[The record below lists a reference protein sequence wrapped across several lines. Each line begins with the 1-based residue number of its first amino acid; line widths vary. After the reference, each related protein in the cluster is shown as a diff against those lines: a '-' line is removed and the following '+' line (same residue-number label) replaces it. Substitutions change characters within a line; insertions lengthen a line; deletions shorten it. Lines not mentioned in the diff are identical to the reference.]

1 MWGIELAIQHPMDLA
16 LGTRFPTGGCMKL
29 RNLSCIAICFAIAGG
44 AVRAG
49 SVDVAFVHP
58 ELFTH
63 VRDQNL
69 DAAPNLH
76 TIAEYLQSLGQRLC
90 EPVLTGRCAQ
100 CRSGWQIASLAALGM
115 GADIGGQLDWPRMTL
130 NYRLVENGTVSAS
143 GQDAIADMAYSSHL
157 DSYPGWR
164 R

>member
-1 MWGIELAIQHPMDLA
+1 
-16 LGTRFPTGGCMKL
+16 MKL

-58 ELFTH
+58 EAFTD

-69 DAAPNLH
+69 DAAPNLQ
-76 TIAEYLQSLGQRLC
+76 TIAEYLQSLGQKYL
-90 EPVLTGRCAQ
+90 PANQSFTGRCAQ

-115 GADIGGQLDWPRMTL
+115 GADSRRPAGL
-130 NYRLVENGTVSAS
+130 A
-143 GQDAIADMAYSSHL
+143 AD
-157 DSYPGWR
+157 DP
-164 R
+164 

>member
-1 MWGIELAIQHPMDLA
+1 
-16 LGTRFPTGGCMKL
+16 MKL

-58 ELFTH
+58 EAFTD

-69 DAAPNLH
+69 DAAPNLQ
-76 TIAEYLQSLGQRLC
+76 TIAEYLQSLGQKYL
-90 EPVLTGRCAQ
+90 PDNQSLHVDVLNVDLAGKLHPSPRW
-100 CRSGWQIASLAALGM
+100 GWVRIV
-115 GADIGGQLDWPRMTL
+115 GGQLDWPRMTL
-130 NYRLVENGTVSAS
+130 NYRLVENGTVLAS

-157 DSYPGWR
+157 DSYPSWETLESEKR
-164 R
+164 MLRDWFRSRFVHP